1 MRADAGRKTGATR
14 ALQEPHDRRTNPF
27 TRTNSAKEND
37 SCVWK
42 RETIEWLP
50 MPMIRI

>member
-1 MRADAGRKTGATR
+1 MRADARRKTGATR
-14 ALQEPHDRRTNPF
+14 ALEEPHDRRTNPF

-42 RETIEWLP
+42 QGND
-50 MPMIRI
+50 